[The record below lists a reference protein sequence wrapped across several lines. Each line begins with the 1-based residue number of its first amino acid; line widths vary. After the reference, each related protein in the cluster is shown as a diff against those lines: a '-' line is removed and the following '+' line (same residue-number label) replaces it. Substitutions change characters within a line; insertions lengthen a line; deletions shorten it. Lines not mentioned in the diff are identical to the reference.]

1 MNLSSPFRGPVRSR
15 MSNDSL
21 LQSFRHRE
29 NEDGSWDSICMSC
42 YLTAAHSYAEQPLHS
57 VESGHHCGETS
68 WLFDCARETSLPTI
82 SRTALTVRPGPP
94 ARECPPSAMP
104 RLSRQPE
111 AIQFSR
117 QTQIGR
123 HSGLPAGLREQAPSE
138 RRGGF

>member
-1 MNLSSPFRGPVRSR
+1 

-21 LQSFRHRE
+21 LLSFRHRE
-29 NEDGSWDSICMSC
+29 NEDGSWDSICMRC
-42 YLTAAHSYAEQPLHS
+42 YLTAAHSYAEQQLHS

-68 WLFDCARETSLPTI
+68 WLFDCDRESSLPTI
-82 SRTALTVRPGPP
+82 SRTALTVRLGPP

-104 RLSRQPE
+104 RLSRQPD
-111 AIQFSR
+111 AINSSR
-117 QTQIGR
+117 QTHIGR